1 VGVLCKKHSLI
12 AQAMR
17 FCLEA
22 LPHLVRNFIIKA
34 LQIVCQEKNVYF
46 TRIFFDL
53 LLAPPTFLDENT
65 ALAEQLFHLVINR
78 SFCFVR
84 ELEESVTEKK
94 VRS

>member
-1 VGVLCKKHSLI
+1 MQKHSLI

-46 TRIFFDL
+46 TKIFFEL
-53 LLAPPTFLDENT
+53 LFAPPIFSDENT
-65 ALAEQLFHLVINR
+65 VLAEQLFHLVINR
-78 SFCFVR
+78 SFCVVR
-84 ELEESVTEKK
+84 ELEESGTDKK